1 MFNMRSGF
9 ASFDQMVPV
18 NNWPQVIDQ
27 FDQLALHE

>member
-9 ASFDQMVPV
+9 ASFDQMVLV

-27 FDQLALHE
+27 FDV